1 MRLTLFLVEYKTVNG
16 FLGTGGT
23 RTMNQKI
30 YILVWVIYYMLVWK
44 WEVTRNIYILPTSIL
59 VSKEV

>member
-1 MRLTLFLVEYKTVNG
+1 
-16 FLGTGGT
+16 
-23 RTMNQKI
+23 MNRKI